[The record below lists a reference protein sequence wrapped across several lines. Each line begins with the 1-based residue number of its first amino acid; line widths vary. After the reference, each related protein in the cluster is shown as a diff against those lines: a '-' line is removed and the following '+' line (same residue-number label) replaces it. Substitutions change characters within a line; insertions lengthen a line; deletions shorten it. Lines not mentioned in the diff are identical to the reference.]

1 MDRLLRSA
9 LLMIALS
16 CLMGTL
22 CLGIAA
28 AAEKAD
34 KKVKGSKSG
43 AVTRSLN
50 EKLVDE
56 EAALDDLTVAG
67 ESDSTP
73 CVTCEPSDP
82 LIQDKVAVPVPGSS
96 GSTMSFTA
104 QGEARAAGARMPA
117 MTNPNINFF
126 QSLR

>member
-1 MDRLLRSA
+1 MDRLLR
-9 LLMIALS
+9 LALS
-16 CLMGTL
+16 MVALSFLMGTL

-34 KKVKGSKSG
+34 KKVRGSKSG

-50 EKLVDE
+50 AKLVDE

-67 ESDSTP
+67 ESNSTP
-73 CVTCEPSDP
+73 CVTCDPSDP

-96 GSTMSFTA
+96 GSTMSFIA
-104 QGEARAAGARMPA
+104 QEEARAAGSRMPA